1 MLNAPCLGSRTLLSL
16 DAWLLNVLSWLQE
29 QLAELRSRQD
39 HDLRETLAGDVADL
53 RAAAGRS
60 QADAPVKVASC

>member
-1 MLNAPCLGSRTLLSL
+1 MPQVPDKR
-16 DAWLLNVLSWLQE
+16 LQE
-29 QLAELRSRQD
+29 QLTQLRSRQD

-60 QADAPVKVASC
+60 QAEAPVKV